1 MDLTA
6 GRGIGLRHGRGN
18 PRSVVRL
25 EFARGILRASI
36 CVKPYRLDD
45 VAVFVPGIGPREFVA
60 MSVDHEVLVLRDLN
74 RERIAQER
82 IWLNMRDFD
91 GFFDGE
97 EDAWKIRSLRS
108 QLEFL
113 AALKTMGRA
122 VDLEWTGMHRIR
134 TLEMVKSR
142 LKFSLRRKGGWL
154 SIRGDLVFDE
164 KRVVSLIDLLRVRH
178 NRVGS
183 FVKFNE
189 SDYLKITEALSR
201 QLETLESVGRIEK
214 DAVRVSAAALL
225 VLGKAFDGKGDGI
238 VLPQDLRTRIERVE
252 QSMMRKVDVPSKL
265 EAKLRPYQREGFEWL
280 SRLADCGFGACLA
293 DDMGLGK
300 TVQIIALLLSRA
312 SEGPSL
318 VVAPA
323 SVCGNWRRELNR
335 FAPTLNVR
343 AIGERWAPALMEAK
357 PGDVVIVSYGMLFA
371 HAADFV
377 AREWNGIVLDE
388 AQAIKNGNSRR
399 TRTVKLLKSAF
410 RVAAT
415 GTPVENSLTELWSIF
430 DFLNAGLLGS
440 ETEFRKKLT
449 VNGRVTERLKQLV
462 APFILRRTKKE
473 VLSELPL
480 KTEVTI
486 PVVMGKDEA
495 AGYEACR
502 RMAIEELKATAENR
516 ISILAQIQRLRRYS
530 CHPSLVLSQVGESA
544 KLETLVE
551 LLRRLKAG
559 GHHALV
565 FSQFTDY
572 LGIVRER
579 LEREGFRLLY
589 FDGSTPTKER
599 EQLVERFQSGESDV
613 FLLSL
618 QAGGTGLNLTAAD
631 YVILL
636 DPWWNPAVEAQA
648 ADRAHRLGQ
657 RLPVTVYRLICQ
669 NTIEEKVVN
678 LHAEKM
684 SLAEDILADGTS
696 SLSAEAMLGL
706 LST

>member
-18 PRSVVRL
+18 PRPVVRIA
-25 EFARGILRASI
+25 FVRGILRASI
-36 CVKPYRLDD
+36 CVKPHRLDD
-45 VAVFVPGIGPREFVA
+45 TAVFAPGIGPREFVA
-60 MSVDHEVLVLRDLN
+60 MSVDHKVLVLRDLN

-82 IWLNMRDFD
+82 IWLNMRAFD
-91 GFFDGE
+91 GFYDGE
-97 EDAWKIRSLRS
+97 DDSWKIRSLRS

-122 VDLEWTGMHRIR
+122 VDLEWTGVHRIR

-142 LKFSLRRKGGWL
+142 LKLSLRRKGGWL

-164 KRVVSLIDLLRVRH
+164 KRVVSLVDLLRVRQ

-183 FVKFNE
+183 FVKFGEN
-189 SDYLKITEALSR
+189 DYLKITEALSR

-214 DAVRVSAAALL
+214 DVVRVSAAALL
-225 VLGKAFDGKGDGI
+225 VLGKAFDRKGDGI
-238 VLPQDLRTRIERVE
+238 ALPHDLRTRIERVTE
-252 QSMMRKVDVPSKL
+252 SMMRKVDVPLQL

-318 VVAPA
+318 VVTPA
-323 SVCGNWRRELNR
+323 SVCGNWRRELNK
-335 FAPTLNVR
+335 FAPTVNVR
-343 AIGERWAPALMEAK
+343 AIGERWNPMLMEAK
-357 PGDVVIVSYGMLFA
+357 PGDVVIASYGMLFA
-371 HAADFV
+371 HAADFA
-377 AREWNGIVLDE
+377 ARDWNGIVLDE
-388 AQAIKNGNSRR
+388 AQAIKNGSSRR

-430 DFLNAGLLGS
+430 DFLDAGLLGS
-440 ETEFRKKLT
+440 DTEFRKKLT
-449 VNGRVTERLKQLV
+449 VNGLATERLKQLV

-502 RMAIEELKATAENR
+502 RMAIDELNATAENR
-516 ISILAQIQRLRRYS
+516 ISILSQLMRLRRYC
-530 CHPSLVLSQVGESA
+530 CHPSLVLPQIGESA

-572 LGIVRER
+572 LGIVRDR
-579 LEREGFRLLY
+579 LEREGFCLLY
-589 FDGSTPTKER
+589 LDGATPTKER
-599 EQLVERFQSGESDV
+599 ERLVERFQFGEADV

-684 SLAEDILADGTS
+684 ALAADILADGAS
-696 SLSAEAMLGL
+696 PLSAEAMLNL